1 MYEKIK
7 SVTGNTEGVKMCIQW
22 VIVEYYNV
30 KFFLILRGT
39 EDIVKFEYLRNRIE
53 TGARLYM
60 REIFS
65 WCIAQ
70 GIEVFT
76 KFDYLK
82 SLPVT
87 ANIWNF
93 YNYLRAKSEYK
104 RLCAN
109 EVR

>member
-1 MYEKIK
+1 
-7 SVTGNTEGVKMCIQW
+7 
-22 VIVEYYNV
+22 
-30 KFFLILRGT
+30 
-39 EDIVKFEYLRNRIE
+39 
-53 TGARLYM
+53 M
-60 REIFS
+60 RDIFS

-70 GIEVFT
+70 EIEVFT

-93 YNYLRAKSEYK
+93 YSYLRAKSEYK